1 MQNYLSRRERE
12 KKLRESEIVK
22 AAEVIFFEKGFE
34 NASMD
39 EIAKSSEFTKR
50 TLYKYFINKEDLFF
64 AVVHEGFETLYAYF
78 ESSLKK
84 GKNGYEKIRFGL
96 LAYYQFYR
104 DYPDIFRLMNS
115 ISIVKSKAKESKKY
129 KKILEFNDFI
139 FSEIIKVIEEGKIDG
154 SIRIDIDTKVFAY
167 SIVFL
172 ITGFFREMSISGK
185 IFTEHFSLDEE
196 TFSLFVIDLLSSNLS
211 IKTNEIK

>member
-64 AVVHEGFETLYAYF
+64 AVVHEGFETLYA
-78 ESSLKK
+78 
-84 GKNGYEKIRFGL
+84 
-96 LAYYQFYR
+96 
-104 DYPDIFRLMNS
+104 
-115 ISIVKSKAKESKKY
+115 
-129 KKILEFNDFI
+129 
-139 FSEIIKVIEEGKIDG
+139 
-154 SIRIDIDTKVFAY
+154 
-167 SIVFL
+167 
-172 ITGFFREMSISGK
+172 
-185 IFTEHFSLDEE
+185 
-196 TFSLFVIDLLSSNLS
+196 
-211 IKTNEIK
+211 